1 MTLRVS
7 ARAVQ
12 ELLAGRLPVEQFRNW
27 SFGEDNPVRRQIE
40 VGRTI
45 SSVRFEPQGDNED
58 GDYLIFEFR
67 NDPSA
72 RALQMPAVL
81 KGDKSILAL
90 QRKV

>member
-81 KGDKSILAL
+81 KGDKSI
-90 QRKV
+90 